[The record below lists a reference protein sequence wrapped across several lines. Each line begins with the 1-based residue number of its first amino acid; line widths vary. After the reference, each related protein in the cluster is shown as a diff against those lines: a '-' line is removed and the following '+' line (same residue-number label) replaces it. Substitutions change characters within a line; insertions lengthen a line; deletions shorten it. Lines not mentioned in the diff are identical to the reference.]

1 MEQKQ
6 FRFSSQKEQFLRAN
20 SFLLSGYIAYY
31 VILLAL
37 IWFSVAIGLRSTGF
51 ATIFSCVIL
60 VAIFV
65 LLLLRTKMKDSKKY
79 RYISLPF
86 QIFVTMFV
94 GFAFSEGFVQL
105 IAVIPLACGIL
116 FFDRKYILITG
127 SCLAANEIL
136 ITLMKLS
143 QHANIENDRTISQ
156 LFNVCSVFFLIIVI
170 YRITCVA
177 DEFIS
182 DTLGQIEAEKSNV
195 EHMMDD
201 VVQVAEK
208 VRKGTESAMDLV
220 NTLNSSTEFVNGAM
234 KDISDSTLSTAENI
248 QTQTDMTS
256 HIQDSIE
263 QTLASS
269 KTMVEVAK
277 QSNELNGKSM
287 EAMKELKQ
295 QSRVITDTNSNVAE
309 AMRAL
314 KERTDAVKSI
324 ADTIFAISSQTNLL
338 ALNASIESARA
349 GEAGRGFAVVADEI
363 RQLAERTRLETE
375 NIASILGELSQ
386 NADTASEAVERSL
399 VATNE
404 QENMIADALKR
415 FEDMN
420 QNVAHLTDEIS
431 NIDVM
436 LQNLSDANNQI
447 VDNITTLSATT
458 EEVTSSSSQA
468 ASSSLEN
475 LENAKDTQKQLEA
488 ILDVS
493 HELDKYMKD

>member
-1 MEQKQ
+1 MEQKK
-6 FRFSSQKEQFLRAN
+6 FKYSDQKEQFQRAN

-37 IWFSVAIGLRSTGF
+37 IWFSAAIGLRSTEF
-51 ATIFSCVIL
+51 TTMFSCVIV
-60 VAIFV
+60 VAILL
-65 LLLLRTKMKDSKKY
+65 LLLLRTRMKDSRKY
-79 RYISLPF
+79 RYVSLPF
-86 QIFVTMFV
+86 QIFITMFM

-116 FFDRKYILITG
+116 FFDKKYTLITG
-127 SCLAANEIL
+127 GFLAANEIL
-136 ITLMKLS
+136 ITLMKFS
-143 QHANIENDRTISQ
+143 THENFENGSTISQ
-156 LFNVCSVFFLIIVI
+156 LFNVCGVFFLIIVI

-177 DEFIS
+177 SEFIAH
-182 DTLGQIEAEKSNV
+182 TLGQIEAEKANV
-195 EHMMDD
+195 ERMMDD
-201 VVQVAEK
+201 VVQVAGE
-208 VRKGTESAMDLV
+208 VRKGTESAMDIV

-234 KDISDSTLSTAENI
+234 KNISDSTLSTAENI
-248 QTQTDMTS
+248 QTQTDMTA
-256 HIQDSIE
+256 HIQESIE
-263 QTLASS
+263 HTLESS
-269 KTMVEVAK
+269 KTMVEVAR
-277 QSNELNGKSM
+277 QSNELTDKSM
-287 EAMKELKQ
+287 AVMNELKQ
-295 QSRVITDTNSNVAE
+295 QSHVITDTNSNVAA
-309 AMRAL
+309 AMKSL

-375 NIASILGELSQ
+375 NIASILEELSL

-404 QENMIADALKR
+404 QEGMIADALKR

-431 NIDVM
+431 NIDAM

-468 ASSSLEN
+468 ATSSYEN
-475 LENAKDTQKQLEA
+475 LENAKDAQKQLEA
-488 ILDVS
+488 ILNVS
-493 HELDKYMKD
+493 HELDKYMKN